1 MIRGDTPAP
10 SGTSFVGREREL
22 AALAQAVREERLLT
36 LHGPGGAGKT
46 RLAVELIDRIAPES
60 ALFADLGP
68 LARGSAVWSSLAQL
82 VDAREEPGV
91 GPADAAVDALVG
103 QDLMLVLDNCEHVLD
118 SAREVAD
125 RVLDECAGVTVL
137 ATSREP
143 LGLPVETVWP
153 VPPLSVPPETAGLA
167 EAVEHDAGRLFAERV
182 ARALPG
188 LSMRD
193 EDAAGVVQICRRLD
207 GIPLA
212 IELAAAR
219 IKVMGPAEIAERL
232 DDRFRLLAR
241 EDAAG
246 PRRHRTL
253 RALVDWSYE
262 LLVPEERLM
271 LARLSLFAG
280 GFELDA
286 VESVCPGDGVR
297 DDEIVDLLTGLVDK
311 ALVNR
316 GARGSHARFRL
327 HETIREYAAERL
339 ATEDDPEAL
348 SARHLDWCRTLAAT
362 ADDAWLGEGG
372 PAWLDRARAEQDN
385 VRQALRWGLRSGHGE
400 EALGLAWRFANF
412 WSHWGRAEE
421 ADTWLERC
429 LEATD
434 QSPPSVDR
442 ARALTRAGGF
452 AWLNGRLSR
461 AREQYEGALAIGEE
475 LDDQVRK
482 GVALLSLA
490 DLDRTQGRL
499 ADARRSAEE
508 GLNAIEQS
516 GDRERIRWLVEALAR
531 IDLAEGD
538 VESARE
544 RFQTSRA
551 EAMALGNE
559 IALAIT
565 VGQLG
570 ETEREAGDRAAARM
584 HLEEALGLA
593 RRTDDREAEGA
604 ALLSLGRLELDGD
617 DTSEARS
624 KLTAALRVA
633 EDAGVRAVA
642 LQCLDILANAK
653 VEAGDARGGARL
665 LGAVEAIREALGT
678 PPEPRELARL
688 EHVHTVLED
697 ALDPEPLAAEL
708 GAGRACS
715 WSEAVGE
722 GLRSAE
728 PAIADQAQTAE
739 ATIEVVLHRSGEMWV
754 ISRPGHEVLLRDSKG
769 IRYLAE
775 LIGAGGRELHV
786 LDLAGARLEQVG
798 SELLD
803 DTARLAYRQ
812 RLAELEAELD
822 EAERFRD
829 PERIRRASDERDS
842 LQAELAAALGLGG
855 RPRRT
860 PSSAERARKAVTN
873 RIRDALA
880 RIERE
885 DPELGEHLRRSVR
898 MGTEC
903 AYRSEPR
910 SPWSLQVA

>member
-1 MIRGDTPAP
+1 MSMIRGGTPASP
-10 SGTSFVGREREL
+10 GTSFVGREREL
-22 AALAQAVREERLLT
+22 AGLAQAVREERLLT

-46 RLAVELIDRIAPES
+46 RLAVELVDRIAREG
-60 ALFADLGP
+60 ALFADLGA
-68 LARGSAVWSSLAQL
+68 LARGSAVWPSLAQL
-82 VDAREEPGV
+82 VEAREEPGV
-91 GPADAAVDALVG
+91 GPADATVDALVG
-103 QDLMLVLDNCEHVLD
+103 HDLILVLDNCEHVLD
-118 SAREVAD
+118 GAREVAD
-125 RVLDECAGVTVL
+125 RMLDECGGVTVL

-153 VPPLSVPPETAGLA
+153 VPPLSVPPENAGLA
-167 EAVEHDAGRLFAERV
+167 EALEHDAGRLFAERG

-188 LSMRD
+188 FKVRE
-193 EDAAGVVQICRRLD
+193 EDVAGLVRICRRLD

-219 IKVMGPAEIAERL
+219 VKVLGPEEIAERL

-241 EDAAG
+241 ADAALP
-246 PRRHRTL
+246 PRQRTL

-262 LLVPEERLM
+262 LLAPAERLL

-297 DDEIVDLLTGLVDK
+297 DDEIVDLLGSLLDK
-311 ALVNR
+311 ALVTR

-327 HETIREYAAERL
+327 HETIREYAGERL
-339 ATEDDPEAL
+339 AAEDDPERL
-348 SARHLDWCRTLAAT
+348 RARHLDWCRTLAAT
-362 ADDAWLGEGG
+362 ADEAWLGEGG

-385 VRQALRWGLRSGHGE
+385 VRHALRWGLQSGHGE
-400 EALGLAWRFANF
+400 EALGLAWRYANF

-421 ADTWLERC
+421 ASTWLERC

-434 QSPPSVDR
+434 RSPPSVDR

-452 AWLNGRLSR
+452 AWLGGRPRR
-461 AREQYEGALAIGEE
+461 ARDLYEGALAIGKK

-499 ADARRSAEE
+499 ADARRFAEE
-508 GLNAIEQS
+508 GLSAIEQS

-570 ETEREAGDRAAARM
+570 ETERQAGDRVAARM

-593 RRTDDREAEGA
+593 RRTDDREAEA
-604 ALLSLGRLELDGD
+604 RALLSLGRLELDGD
-617 DTSEARS
+617 DASEARS

-653 VEAGDARGGARL
+653 VEAGDARGAARAARSGRGHPRGARDAT
-665 LGAVEAIREALGT
+665 GA
-678 PPEPRELARL
+678 AR
-688 EHVHTVLED
+688 VC
-697 ALDPEPLAAEL
+697 P
-708 GAGRACS
+708 AG
-715 WSEAVGE
+715 
-722 GLRSAE
+722 
-728 PAIADQAQTAE
+728 P
-739 ATIEVVLHRSGEMWV
+739 
-754 ISRPGHEVLLRDSKG
+754 
-769 IRYLAE
+769 
-775 LIGAGGRELHV
+775 
-786 LDLAGARLEQVG
+786 GARG
-798 SELLD
+798 
-803 DTARLAYRQ
+803 ARRRA
-812 RLAELEAELD
+812 
-822 EAERFRD
+822 RFRAAGS
-829 PERIRRASDERDS
+829 RARRRTGMLVVRGGGRRAS
-842 LQAELAAALGLGG
+842 
-855 RPRRT
+855 
-860 PSSAERARKAVTN
+860 
-873 RIRDALA
+873 IRGSGS
-880 RIERE
+880 R
-885 DPELGEHLRRSVR
+885 
-898 MGTEC
+898 
-903 AYRSEPR
+903 
-910 SPWSLQVA
+910 